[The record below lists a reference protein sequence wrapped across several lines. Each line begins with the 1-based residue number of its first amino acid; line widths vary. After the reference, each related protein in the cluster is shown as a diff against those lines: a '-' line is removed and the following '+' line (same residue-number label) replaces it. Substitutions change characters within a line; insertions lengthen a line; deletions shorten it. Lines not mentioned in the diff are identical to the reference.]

1 MNEKLTHF
9 LEIIECENTD
19 GITADTLLSDIK
31 EWDSM
36 GVISAITMLA
46 TDYNYTLTYEE
57 LKKLSKVSDILELM
71 K

>member
-1 MNEKLTHF
+1 MNEKIAQL
-9 LEIIECENTD
+9 LETIECENTE
-19 GITADTLLSDIK
+19 GITEETLLSDIE

>member
-9 LEIIECENTD
+9 LEIIECENTN
-19 GITADTLLSDIK
+19 GITADTLLSDIE

-36 GVISAITMLA
+36 GVISVITMLA
-46 TDYNYTLTYEE
+46 TDYDYTLTYEE
-57 LKKLSKVSDILELM
+57 LKKLSKVGDILALM